1 MSFRVFSVWSDLR
14 LCNRTNDYIMA
25 FWSAHLALD
34 LRVTGSILAIGDGV
48 ALGVNDDQALT
59 VFLFARSARVKK
71 VKLVDPIK

>member
-1 MSFRVFSVWSDLR
+1 
-14 LCNRTNDYIMA
+14 MA

-59 VFLFARSARVKK
+59 VFLFARSAWVKK
-71 VKLVDPIK
+71 RSNLLTPSNKKTLLMLSREGFFCGTK